1 MQPGVMSHE
10 KWILKIR
17 PGFLP
22 KGTKLKEKALVKF
35 HFRPFGKLEQNQIY
49 PPTRSEHKLIS
60 LSPCAL
66 GSERSALKCW
76 LLLPATRD
84 SADRTVQHGRTVSRL
99 NRIWEMCDI
108 WVNNC
113 PQKGPMGGHRLQ
125 VSRRQRGLLQYR
137 SHQAR
142 LFLPGALVRAV
153 FRVLQS
159 YALKPGY

>member
-35 HFRPFGKLEQNQIY
+35 HFSPFGKLEQNQIY

-84 SADRTVQHGRTVSRL
+84 SADRTVQHGRTEFHAWTEYERCVTFGLIIAPKRGRWEDTDCKSLGVREACCSTVVTKLGFFSLEHLLGLCFEYSRV
-99 NRIWEMCDI
+99 M
-108 WVNNC
+108 
-113 PQKGPMGGHRLQ
+113 P
-125 VSRRQRGLLQYR
+125 
-137 SHQAR
+137 
-142 LFLPGALVRAV
+142 
-153 FRVLQS
+153 
-159 YALKPGY
+159 